1 MARSSHPKSG
11 TKSGASQRM
20 LRVGELIRH
29 ALVDVFIHE
38 GIHDPVLSSHTITFP
53 EVKMTADLRH
63 ATIYVMPLGGKDSD
77 AVIEALNRNKRW
89 LRGALAKRVD
99 MRYMP
104 DVHFRLDE
112 RFDEADR
119 IERLL
124 HSPKVARDL
133 KKDTPEKDSSE

>member
-1 MARSSHPKSG
+1 
-11 TKSGASQRM
+11 M

-29 ALVDVFIHE
+29 ALFEVFIHE

-63 ATIYVMPLGGKDSD
+63 ATVYVMPLGGKDTGP
-77 AVIEALNRNKRW
+77 VIEALNKNKRW
-89 LRGALAKRVD
+89 LRGVVAKRVD

-104 DVHFRLDE
+104 ELHFRIDE

-119 IERLL
+119 IGRLL
-124 HSPKVARDL
+124 HSPEVARDL
-133 KKDTPEKDSSE
+133 KKDKSE

>member
-1 MARSSHPKSG
+1 MAHSSHSKSG
-11 TKSGASQRM
+11 AKSGGKSGASQRM

-38 GIHDPVLSSHTITFP
+38 GIHDPVLERHTITFP

-63 ATIYVMPLGGKDSD
+63 ATVYVMPLGGKDSD
-77 AVIEALNRNKRW
+77 AVIAALNRNKRW

-124 HSPKVARDL
+124 HSPEVARDL
-133 KKDTPEKDSSE
+133 NKDDSE

>member
-1 MARSSHPKSG
+1 
-11 TKSGASQRM
+11 M

-29 ALVDVFIHE
+29 AIVEVFIHE
-38 GIHDPVLSSHTITFP
+38 GVHDPVLASHTITFP

-63 ATIYVMPLGGKDSD
+63 ATIYVMPLGGKDTD
-77 AVIEALNRNKRW
+77 AVIEALGRNKRW

-104 DVHFRLDE
+104 DLHFRIDE

-133 KKDTPEKDSSE
+133 KKDDSE

>member
-1 MARSSHPKSG
+1 
-11 TKSGASQRM
+11 M

-29 ALVDVFIHE
+29 AIVDVFIHE
-38 GIHDPVLSSHTITFP
+38 GVHDAVLSSHTITFP

-63 ATIYVMPLGGKDSD
+63 ATIYVVPLGGKDTD
-77 AVIEALNRNKRW
+77 AVIEALNRNRRW

-104 DVHFRLDE
+104 DLHFRADE

-133 KKDTPEKDSSE
+133 KKDKSKDEPA

>member
-1 MARSSHPKSG
+1 MTRSSHSKP
-11 TKSGASQRM
+11 SGASQRM

-29 ALVDVFIHE
+29 AIVDVFIHE
-38 GIHDPVLSSHTITFP
+38 GIHDPVLETHTITFP

-63 ATIYVMPLGGKDSD
+63 ATIYVMPLGGKDTG
-77 AVIEALNRNKRW
+77 AVIEALNKHKRW
-89 LRGALAKRVD
+89 LRGVLAKRVE

-104 DVHFRLDE
+104 ELHFRVDE

-133 KKDTPEKDSSE
+133 KKDEQE

>member
-1 MARSSHPKSG
+1 MTRPSHTKSG

-38 GIHDPVLSSHTITFP
+38 GIHDRVLESHTITFP

-63 ATIYVMPLGGKDSD
+63 ATIYVMPLGGKDTG
-77 AVIEALNRNKRW
+77 AVIDALNRNKRW

-104 DVHFRLDE
+104 DLHFRLDE

-119 IERLL
+119 IEQLL
-124 HSPKVARDL
+124 HSPEVARDL
-133 KKDTPEKDSSE
+133 KKDRSE

>member
-1 MARSSHPKSG
+1 
-11 TKSGASQRM
+11 M

-29 ALVDVFIHE
+29 AIVDVFIHE
-38 GIHDPVLSSHTITFP
+38 GVHDPVLSSHTITFP

-63 ATIYVMPLGGKDSD
+63 ATIYIMPLGGKDTD
-77 AVIEALNRNKRW
+77 AVTAALEKNKRW

-104 DVHFRLDE
+104 ELHFRVDE
-112 RFDEADR
+112 RFDEGDR

-124 HSPKVARDL
+124 RSPEVARDL
-133 KKDTPEKDSSE
+133 NKDKPKDTPE

>member
-1 MARSSHPKSG
+1 MTRSSHSKSG
-11 TKSGASQRM
+11 EKSGASQRM
-20 LRVGELIRH
+20 LRVGEVIRH

-63 ATIYVMPLGGKDSD
+63 ATIYVMPLGGKDTG
-77 AVIEALNRNKRW
+77 AVIEALNKNKRW

-104 DVHFRLDE
+104 DLHFRLDE

-119 IERLL
+119 IEQLL
-124 HSPKVARDL
+124 HSPEVARDL
-133 KKDTPEKDSSE
+133 KKDESE

>member
-1 MARSSHPKSG
+1 MARSSHSKSSAKSG
-11 TKSGASQRM
+11 GKPGASQRM

-38 GIHDPVLSSHTITFP
+38 GIHDAVLESHTITFP

-63 ATIYVMPLGGKDSD
+63 ATVYVMPLGGKDSD

-124 HSPKVARDL
+124 HSPEVARDL
-133 KKDTPEKDSSE
+133 KKDSSE